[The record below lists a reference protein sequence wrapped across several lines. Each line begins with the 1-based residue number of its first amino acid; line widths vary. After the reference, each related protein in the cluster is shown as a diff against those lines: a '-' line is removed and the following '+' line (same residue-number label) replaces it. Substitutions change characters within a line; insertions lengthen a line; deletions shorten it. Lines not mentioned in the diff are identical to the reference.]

1 MVNPALEKLLLRF
14 DCCIQDQDLN
24 SKVMAYRKTKLDVPD
39 YTLIPGGLNIG
50 SQIIVRGRVPYGE
63 NRFHINLQ
71 NDIEDGCDVAFH
83 FNPRTDS
90 QTVVR
95 NSYQG
100 GWQNEELD
108 IPFFPFSNG
117 SKFTIRIYVRAD
129 AYIVLVNGA
138 YFLEY
143 SHRLSYQDVRYMKL
157 SEGAEYYESTVQNA
171 CHVPY
176 KGEFPGGLKMGKAL
190 RVRGFVNDNAE
201 RFAINFN
208 ADYDGD
214 TVGIHFNPRQDQED
228 VVLNSKVGGW
238 QEEERGQ
245 GWFPF
250 KRGDFFD
257 VLFISWDGRFMI
269 YVNGKYFT
277 AYTFRI
283 PPEDVRYLDI
293 NGDVTLMDVEF
304 TDPLPGDYIKTIPS
318 GLDKSDLIVIKG
330 FFYPEG
336 QRFAV
341 NLLYGTSLDDDIA
354 LHFNPRRDQGEVV
367 LNSREGGAWEE
378 EERHSLPHPMVEM
391 LPFEVEIVNKSKKF
405 KIYINGK
412 KFTSFKARGNVEDIK
427 GINVNGEAYIYEV
440 KLLRRVDRP
449 FVDRLP
455 GVLESGS
462 WVSIIGT
469 PKKNADRFAI
479 NLQCG
484 DDPDYG
490 NDVAF
495 HFNPRFSGQDSIR
508 NTLENGS
515 WGGEEKEQPN
525 FPFEPEDRFEINIL
539 RLPDVFR
546 VFVNHKFYID
556 YAHRIDP
563 SRICHIMLTGD
574 CNFFEPE
581 FY

>member
-1 MVNPALEKLLLRF
+1 
-14 DCCIQDQDLN
+14 
-24 SKVMAYRKTKLDVPD
+24 MAYRKTKLSVPD
-39 YTLIPGGLNIG
+39 YTHIPGGLNVG

-63 NRFHINLQ
+63 DRFHINLQ
-71 NDIEDGCDVAFH
+71 TEQEDGCDVAFH

-100 GWQNEELD
+100 GWQGEEVD
-108 IPFFPFSNG
+108 TPYFPFSHG
-117 SKFTIRIYVRAD
+117 SKFTIRIYVGLD
-129 AYIVLVNGA
+129 YYVVLVNGR
-138 YFLEY
+138 YFLQY
-143 SHRLSYQDVRYMKL
+143 NHRLSYQDVRYMKL
-157 SEGAEYYESTVQNA
+157 SEGAEFYESTIQNS
-171 CHVPY
+171 CNVPY
-176 KGEFPGGLKMGKAL
+176 KGVFPGGLRMGKAL

-208 ADYDGD
+208 ADIEGE

-250 KRGDFFD
+250 QRGQFFD
-257 VLFISWDGRFMI
+257 VLFISWDGRFNI
-269 YVNGKYFT
+269 YVNEKFFT
-277 AYTFRI
+277 SYTFRI
-283 PPEDVRYLDI
+283 PPEDINYLDI
-293 NGDVTLMDVEF
+293 DGDVTLMDVEF
-304 TDPLPGDYIKTIPS
+304 TDPLPDDYIKHIPS
-318 GLDKSDLIVIKG
+318 GLEKSDLIVVKG
-330 FFYPEG
+330 FFYPTG
-336 QRFAV
+336 SRFAI

-367 LNSREGGAWEE
+367 LNSREGGSWEE
-378 EERHSLPHPMVEM
+378 EERHALPYPMVEM
-391 LPFEVEIVNKSKKF
+391 LPFQVEIVNKSKKF

-412 KFTSFKARGNVEDIK
+412 KFTSFKARGDVENIK
-427 GINVNGEAYIYEV
+427 GINVSGEAYIYEV
-440 KLLRRVDRP
+440 KLLRRVEKP
-449 FVDRLP
+449 FVDKLP
-455 GVLESGS
+455 GPLEVGS
-462 WVSIIGT
+462 WVSVIGT
-469 PKKNADRFAI
+469 PKKKADSFAI

-495 HFNPRFSGQDSIR
+495 HFNPRFSGEDSVR
-508 NTLENGS
+508 NTMENGS
-515 WGGEEKEQPN
+515 WGEEEKEQPN

-539 RLPDVFR
+539 RLSDIFR
-546 VFVNHKFYID
+546 VFVNRQTYID

-563 SRICHIMLTGD
+563 GRICHIMLNGD